1 MLDVRGLNISL
12 NTSSGAVNIVKDLDF
27 SIAEGRIFGL
37 AGESGCGKSLASLA
51 VMGLLPQVMSASGSV
66 RFKGRELM
74 GLGDKAMRSIRGAEM
89 AMIFQEP
96 MTSLNPVLR
105 VGHQIEEVINAHL
118 KVRKGDAERLA
129 VSLLRAVRIPNPE
142 IRAREYPHQMSGG
155 MRQRVMMAM
164 AIACSPALLIADEP
178 TTALDVTIE
187 AQILDLIRELRDQK
201 GMGVLLITHDLG
213 VLSENADEVAIMYAG
228 RLVEHAPV
236 SSLFGEGSQ
245 TPSHPYTLGL
255 LSSLPE
261 VRGTRLTPIRG
272 SVPKPGLLPTGC
284 KFSDRCDFRI
294 DACSA
299 DEPALVE
306 VRPGH
311 LSRCLRAKESPW
323 IR

>member
-1 MLDVRGLNISL
+1 MLEVRGLNISL
-12 NTSSGAVNIVKDLDF
+12 KTSSGAVNIVKDLDF

-66 RFKGRELM
+66 KFKGRQLM
-74 GLGDKAMRSIRGAEM
+74 GLGDGAMRSIRGAEM

-105 VGHQIEEVINAHL
+105 IGHQIEEVINAHL
-118 KVRKGDAERLA
+118 KVRKAEAERLA
-129 VSLLRAVRIPNPE
+129 IGLLRAVRIPNPE

-164 AIACSPALLIADEP
+164 AIACSPSLLIADEP

-236 SSLFGEGSQ
+236 SALFSE
-245 TPSHPYTLGL
+245 PSHPYTLGL

-261 VRGTRLTPIRG
+261 MRGAKLTPIRG
-272 SVPKPGLLPTGC
+272 NVPKPGRLPKGC
-284 KFSDRCDFRI
+284 KFSDRCDYAI
-294 DACSA
+294 DACA
-299 DEPALVE
+299 AEEPALVE
-306 VRPGH
+306 VRGGH
-311 LSRCLRAKESPW
+311 MSRCVRAGEAPW
-323 IR
+323 KK